1 MNGSSPYPS
10 RRSFDLIAALLGW
23 FLVSPLLALVALAIR
38 LESPGPVVFT
48 QARVGAVG
56 RLFRTYK
63 FRSMRTDAAP
73 PADSAPPPED
83 LDSYVFTP
91 DRPEPR
97 ITPLG
102 RALRRTSFDELL
114 QLVNVIRG
122 DMALVGPRP
131 EMPELV
137 RRYPTRYHRRETV
150 LPGITG
156 LAQVNGRSDLTY
168 GETIRYD
175 LAYVKARSFPLD
187 LAILGRTLSV
197 VLRSKGAR

>member
-1 MNGSSPYPS
+1 MNGSSPQPCH
-10 RRSFDLIAALLGW
+10 RSFDLIAALLGW
-23 FLVSPLLALVALAIR
+23 FLVSPLLALMALAIR

-48 QARVGAVG
+48 QARVGAGG

-63 FRSMRTDAAP
+63 FRSMRTDAP
-73 PADSAPPPED
+73 LSADFAPPPD
-83 LDSYVFTP
+83 NLDTYVFTP
-91 DRPEPR
+91 DRPDPR
-97 ITPLG
+97 ISPLG

-131 EMPELV
+131 EMPDMV
-137 RRYPTRYHRRETV
+137 RRYPRGYHRRHAV
-150 LPGITG
+150 LPGISG